1 MGIHS
6 LKGYCQLFQLDP
18 HPSAVIIMNFNS
30 EDIESEGFMPLKRI
44 PTEPKALP
52 GRPELSR
59 GMSFNEATGEK
70 ESQQSMWDSISHKKT
85 GTASMMNRANS
96 FVGARERSNSS
107 VAVPPSVPEKNGA
120 VVVVDPFSTGAHL
133 AAAVVNAGYRCV
145 CLFSIWDSPVAM
157 LVQEGVVC
165 EFSATLQHDD
175 RSADQNAAIDAVR
188 GY

>member
-1 MGIHS
+1 MQFS
-6 LKGYCQLFQLDP
+6 
-18 HPSAVIIMNFNS
+18 S
-30 EDIESEGFMPLKRI
+30 EDIENEGFKPLKRV

-59 GMSFNEATGEK
+59 GMSFNEETGEK
-70 ESQQSMWDSISHKKT
+70 ESQQSMWDAPSYKKT
-85 GTASMMNRANS
+85 GAASMMNRANS
-96 FVGARERSNSS
+96 FVGTRERSNS
-107 VAVPPSVPEKNGA
+107 VVPSKDGA

-133 AAAVVNAGYRCV
+133 AAAVTAAGYKCV

-175 RSADQNAAIDAVR
+175 RSTDQNAAINAVSACLLAR
-188 GY
+188 VLPSHVLCCFSHAVSCLC

>member
-1 MGIHS
+1 MTVFRYS
-6 LKGYCQLFQLDP
+6 E
-18 HPSAVIIMNFNS
+18 IMQFSS
-30 EDIESEGFMPLKRI
+30 EEIENEGFKPLKRV

-59 GMSFNEATGEK
+59 GMSFNEETGEK
-70 ESQQSMWDSISHKKT
+70 ESQQSMWDAPAYKKT

-96 FVGARERSNSS
+96 FVGTRERSSS
-107 VAVPPSVPEKNGA
+107 VVPSKDGA

-133 AAAVVNAGYRCV
+133 AAAVTEAGYKCV

-157 LVQEGVVC
+157 LVQDGVVC

-175 RSADQNAAIDAVR
+175 RAPDQNAAINAVSALVIDLFLISL
-188 GY
+188 